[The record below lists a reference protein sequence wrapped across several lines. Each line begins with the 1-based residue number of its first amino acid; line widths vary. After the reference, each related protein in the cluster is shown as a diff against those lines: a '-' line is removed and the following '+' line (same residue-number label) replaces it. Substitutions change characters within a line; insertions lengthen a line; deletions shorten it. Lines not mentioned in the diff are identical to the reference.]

1 MNNYI
6 GEAITH
12 KAFGKGT
19 IKNIE
24 GDKVVLDFN
33 GTEKTFKFPDAF
45 ETFIKLDD
53 AGKQTEVTA
62 LVEEKKKQKS
72 EEAAKLAKERE
83 EQMLQAQQAK
93 KDKRNTRVIPHK
105 EILIKGDTFTTHKD
119 ALNECFGF
127 QYEHFQPAFK
137 VVDDKFSVWFPS
149 IARRVQGEYVSTETS
164 NGWINVLSEN
174 DTVITEKNE
183 DGTKNTERDPK
194 YDLDRYVFAKFDGEN
209 YRFIGVYRP
218 EHADRPWETGY
229 KYKLV
234 GTKVNLRTMEIL

>member
-1 MNNYI
+1 MNSYD
-6 GEAITH
+6 GETVTH
-12 KAFGKGT
+12 KMFGKGI
-19 IKNIE
+19 IKHIV

-45 ETFIKLDD
+45 ETFLKFDD
-53 AGKQTEVTA
+53 ADKQTEVTA

-72 EEAAKLAKERE
+72 EEVAKLAKERE

-93 KDKRNTRVIPHK
+93 KDKRNTRVVPHK
-105 EILIKGDTFTTHKD
+105 EILTKGDTFTTHKD

-127 QYEHFQPAFK
+127 QYEHFQPAYK

-149 IARRVQGEYVSTETS
+149 IARRVQDEYVSTETS

-174 DTVITEKNE
+174 DTVITEKHE

-194 YDLDRYVFAKFDGEN
+194 HNLDRYVFAKFDGEN

-229 KYKLV
+229 KYTLI